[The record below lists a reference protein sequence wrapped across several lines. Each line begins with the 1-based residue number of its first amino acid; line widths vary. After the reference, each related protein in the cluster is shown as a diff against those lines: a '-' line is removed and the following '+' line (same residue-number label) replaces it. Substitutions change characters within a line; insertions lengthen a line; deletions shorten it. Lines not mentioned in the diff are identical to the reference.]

1 MTTLLLVRHGDN
13 EYIKKNKLPGQQAGI
28 HLNER
33 GQKQAAALADSLKE
47 LPIEAIYSSSLERAM
62 ETATPLA
69 EALHLE
75 IQPRPTLM
83 DINIGAWTGRSLRAL
98 NRLKVWTIVQRAPSL
113 FHFPEGESFLQAQ
126 ERVVTTLDE
135 IASAHKKGL
144 VAVVFHSDP
153 IKLAIAHYIGLPFDH
168 FQRLVIGTGSVSIL
182 GLHELGA
189 ALLALNLTP
198 PFSLPFGRPGK
209 KRHP

>member
-1 MTTLLLVRHGDN
+1 MTTFLLIRHGEN
-13 EYIKKNKLPGQQAGI
+13 EYTRKNKLPGQQAGI

-33 GQKQAAALADSLKE
+33 GQKQAAALADSLKA
-47 LPIEAIYSSSLERAM
+47 LPIEAVYSSSLERAV
-62 ETATPLA
+62 ETAGPLA
-69 EALHLE
+69 QALHLE
-75 IQPRPTLM
+75 IQPRPALM
-83 DINIGAWTGRSLRAL
+83 DINIGTWTGRSLRML
-98 NRLKVWTIVQRAPSL
+98 NRLKVWAIVQRAPSL
-113 FHFPEGESFLQAQ
+113 YHFPEGESFLQAQ
-126 ERVVTTLDE
+126 ERVVSELDS
-135 IASAHKKGL
+135 IAQAHKKGL
-144 VAVVFHSDP
+144 VAVVFHADP

-198 PFSLPFGRPGK
+198 PFSLPFPRPEK